1 VEAVTTRKA
10 DGIWR
15 VTPQREGQ
23 EAPRTIDGYYEGRDP
38 KTP

>member
-1 VEAVTTRKA
+1 
-10 DGIWR
+10 

-23 EAPRTIDGYYEGRDP
+23 AGPRSIEGYYEGRDP